1 MTLPDASVSL
11 RLLNCKVLWGNGVI
25 SQRLLLGLA
34 ERLIR
39 SGTIELTLPDGE
51 TRRFGDGSDPRN
63 AIHIHDRRF
72 FWRILRDPEIA
83 LGEAYMDGSLTVP
96 DGGLKAAL
104 SVLARNANAGNMPPL
119 QRLQR
124 SIRRALRHFSSL
136 NTRRA
141 SRRNAKAHY
150 DLPVAL
156 YDLFMEEDKQYTCAY
171 FRRGD
176 ETLEEAQSNKKHHIA
191 AKLLLE
197 PGMEVLEIGSGWGGL
212 AITLARDYG
221 VRVTGVTLSP
231 VQLQDAKRRA
241 RAAGVTENIDFRLQD
256 YREVTDR
263 YDRVVA
269 VGMME
274 HVGKP
279 QYPVFFNKINDLL
292 TDEGVAVLQFIGRS
306 SAPDMTSPW
315 MAKYIFPGGYTPS
328 MSEVAPS
335 VEASGL
341 VMTDLEVWRGQYE
354 RTLQHWQARFEANI
368 DAVRALVDEKFVR
381 MWRYYL
387 TAAEIGFS
395 ERQQVLYQMQLAR
408 QPYTVP
414 STRDYLYSEPLAA
427 EPVASP
433 DESGAKKS
441 TANALT

>member
-1 MTLPDASVSL
+1 M
-11 RLLNCKVLWGNGVI
+11 
-25 SQRLLLGLA
+25 
-34 ERLIR
+34 
-39 SGTIELTLPDGE
+39 
-51 TRRFGDGSDPRN
+51 RRFGDGTDPSS
-63 AIHIHDRRF
+63 AIHIHDPRF
-72 FWRILRDPEIA
+72 FGRLLRNPEIA

-96 DGGLKAAL
+96 DGDLKAAL
-104 SVLARNANAGNMPPL
+104 TVLARNAKAGNMPPL
-119 QRLQR
+119 QRLLR
-124 SIRRALRHFSSL
+124 GIRRALRHFSSL
-136 NTRRA
+136 NHRRA
-141 SRRNAKAHY
+141 SKRNAKAHY

-171 FRRGD
+171 FRRAD
-176 ETLEEAQSNKKHHIA
+176 ETLEAAQSNKKSHIA

-212 AITLARDYG
+212 AITMARDYG
-221 VRVTGVTLSP
+221 VKVTGVTLSP

-241 RAAGVTENIDFRLQD
+241 RAAGVIENIEFRLQD
-256 YREVTDR
+256 YRAVTGR

-292 TDEGVAVLQFIGRS
+292 TDDGVAVLQFIGRS
-306 SAPDMTSPW
+306 SVPDMTSPW
-315 MAKYIFPGGYTPS
+315 IAKYIFPGGYAPS
-328 MSEVAPS
+328 ISEVAPS

-395 ERQQVLYQMQLAR
+395 ERHQVLFQIQLAR
-408 QPYTVP
+408 QPCTVP
-414 STRDYLYSEPLAA
+414 SRRDYLYREPFAAEPLA
-427 EPVASP
+427 SP
-433 DESGAKKS
+433 DDSGTKKS